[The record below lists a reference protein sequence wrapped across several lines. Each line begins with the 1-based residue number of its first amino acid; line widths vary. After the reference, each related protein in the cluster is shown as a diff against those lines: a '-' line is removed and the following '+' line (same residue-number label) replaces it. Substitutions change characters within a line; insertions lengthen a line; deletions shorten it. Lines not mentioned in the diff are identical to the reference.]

1 MENESEVKPVEAT
14 NEVSFDFSGEKKV
27 LQLSKN
33 QLKKLGL
40 TYKKEP
46 TEKEKERNERL
57 RQMQKE
63 RHERFRKE
71 KEEFEKKQ
79 LEDLAAKIAIK
90 DKPKQKYTK
99 KPPPAPEPSSESDED
114 FKEFLKF
121 KKAKAK
127 AGTKPVKE
135 EPSGYAQSGYAGKDE
150 SDDDRIQKKKTK
162 AKEIIETVQKIDKTI
177 NQIYKNPYLDL
188 FNQKK

>member
-1 MENESEVKPVEAT
+1 MEDPVEKQDIED
-14 NEVSFDFSGEKKV
+14 NEVALSDIQLEGKKM

-40 TYKKEP
+40 VYKKEP

-63 RHERFRKE
+63 RHEKFRKE

-79 LEDLAAKIAIK
+79 LEELSKQLEIK
-90 DKPKQKYTK
+90 DKPKQKYLRATK
-99 KPPPAPEPSSESDED
+99 KPLPESSSESEDED
-114 FKEFLKF
+114 YKEFLKF
-121 KKAKAK
+121 KKAKEKAARKPAK
-127 AGTKPVKE
+127 P
-135 EPSGYAQSGYAGKDE
+135 EPSLPAQE

-188 FNQKK
+188 FNTKK